1 MEDPHFEIDEQP
13 TRARSSSTRAGR
25 FVAVSGQRGHAKGAP
40 AGRARR
46 DSTTAPIFL
55 RLQRV
60 EQQHRLLGLLFLTL
74 VIGMVVAALGLLSQ
88 GRTISSKTLETSEEL
103 KLVDS
108 TGRPRLFLRL
118 HSEVPV
124 MQVLDAHGRP
134 RLTLGLRFDE
144 TPFID
149 LSDESGAIRASLQ
162 VTTGGEPTIRMYD
175 RKGESTFTVN

>member
-1 MEDPHFEIDEQP
+1 MEDPQFDIDEQP
-13 TRARSSSTRAGR
+13 SPARSSRAPVGR
-25 FVAVSGQRGHAKGAP
+25 FVAISAPRGPANGGA
-40 AGRARR
+40 ADRDRR
-46 DSTTAPIFL
+46 DSASAPIFL
-55 RLQRV
+55 RLQRI

-74 VIGMVVAALGLLSQ
+74 VIGVVIAAFGLLSQ
-88 GRTISSKTLETSEEL
+88 GKTINSKSLETSEEL

-118 HSEVPV
+118 HSEMPV
-124 MQVLDAHGRP
+124 MQVLDARGRP

-149 LSDESGAIRASLQ
+149 LSDESGATRASLQ
-162 VTTGGEPTIRMYD
+162 VTSGGQPTIRMYD